1 MELPLHHAWLTA
13 LCRCVHKRVS
23 PLAAEPPPSLFV
35 GDRSTTTIVCY
46 YVVTNDGLFWC
57 ESRKRRRL
65 TEPEHDL
72 ALHTMA
78 LALHP
83 TRACLSLTKRG
94 GIVSSLQPPA
104 FRLPP
109 SFGLPN
115 KFWVT
120 NSIYSTLYVDVL
132 QRHKPQLPP
141 EVEAK
146 RRNSYCITPLTT
158 QHFFTSYVCTL

>member
-1 MELPLHHAWLTA
+1 MCAQEGLASGRITSSKSFRGGSVYDDDCVL
-13 LCRCVHKRVS
+13 LCCDEWWK
-23 PLAAEPPPSLFV
+23 
-35 GDRSTTTIVCY
+35 
-46 YVVTNDGLFWC
+46 LFWC

-65 TEPEHDL
+65 TWARAWHL

-141 EVEAK
+141 EVEAI

-158 QHFFTSYVCTL
+158 QHFFTYQLCTL